1 MEVEIGTK
9 TFDKCIESSSCKEV
23 LYLAALINL
32 KTVLEMLYFINQ
44 QSPAPTAANICN
56 CPRPIKTHYINAND
70 TESLM
75 HAFNALQ
82 IMSAMVNTL
91 FWACMENYLCPKTNS
106 KFASQYGLIIMTFD
120 QCIFYEYWWG
130 SNWILYIRNVY
141 ACCAG
146 LYLSVGIDG
155 SLNVS

>member
-9 TFDKCIESSSCKEV
+9 TFDQCVESSSCKEV

-82 IMSAMVNTL
+82 IMSFIVNTL
-91 FWACMENYLCPKTNS
+91 FWACMENYLCPKTI
-106 KFASQYGLIIMTFD
+106 ASLHLSMGSLSWHSINALFTNIDGVLTGF
-120 QCIFYEYWWG
+120 CIFG
-130 SNWILYIRNVY
+130 MCMHVVQVYI
-141 ACCAG
+141 
-146 LYLSVGIDG
+146 
-155 SLNVS
+155 